1 MKTAEA
7 NYTEIGRQ
15 TNNAVNF
22 MQMRDLTDEEL
33 LQLPKEEILQLY
45 KNCYKLLV
53 EYANARLQELSL
65 TDMAEEYIKKELP
78 NAEKPF
84 HYDAE
89 GAVCIRDFVKWARNK
104 LTGK

>member
-1 MKTAEA
+1 MKTA
-7 NYTEIGRQ
+7 
-15 TNNAVNF
+15 
-22 MQMRDLTDEEL
+22 D
-33 LQLPKEEILQLY
+33 EILSKYWIDEYNKAGVRTGGHIIFQ
-45 KNCYKLLV
+45 KDAV
-53 EYANARLQELSL
+53 EAMEEYANARLQELSL

>member
-1 MKTAEA
+1 MKSAREILCN
-7 NYTEIGRQ
+7 NYGCSDI
-15 TNNAVNF
+15 
-22 MQMRDLTDEEL
+22 EEL
-33 LQLPKEEILQLY
+33 KRFFSFSDKSLAMIIAAME
-45 KNCYKLLV
+45 

>member
-1 MKTAEA
+1 MKTAEDWIRD
-7 NYTEIGRQ
+7 NYGEHWLWSSCEWGSEDVIEAMEQ
-15 TNNAVNF
+15 
-22 MQMRDLTDEEL
+22 
-33 LQLPKEEILQLY
+33 
-45 KNCYKLLV
+45 
-53 EYANARLQELSL
+53 YANARLQELSL